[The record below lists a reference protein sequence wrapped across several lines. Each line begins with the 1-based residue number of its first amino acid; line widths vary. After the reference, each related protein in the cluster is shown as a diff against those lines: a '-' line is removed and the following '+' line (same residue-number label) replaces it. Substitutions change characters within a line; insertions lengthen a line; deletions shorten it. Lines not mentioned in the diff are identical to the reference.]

1 MKQYDDAERLLQ
13 QLVAEDPEYET
24 VILIITNNNSNT
36 PARDNLQIV
45 QELKDWSQRQ
55 VKQKQTE

>member
-1 MKQYDDAERLLQ
+1 LKQYDDAERLLQ